1 MAEVEVQYI
10 VPDIATTKAR
20 LHELRSIVH
29 AMDTYRKGTKDRVN
43 MRIDAGATQ
52 LGLRR
57 TIGTTQNH
65 AEVLE
70 YGEQMRR
77 ELETHFSDDERD
89 ELVARFAGVVVRS
102 AYDELGV
109 E

>member
-10 VPDIATTKAR
+10 IPDIAITKAR
-20 LHELRSIVH
+20 LNELRSIVH
-29 AMDTYRKGTKDRVN
+29 AMDAYRKGTKDRVSLQV
-43 MRIDAGATQ
+43 DAGATQ

-70 YGEQMRR
+70 QGEQMRR
-77 ELETHFSDDERD
+77 ELETYFSNDERD

-102 AYDELGV
+102 AYDELSV
-109 E
+109 D